1 MDSKLT
7 KEIEKEI
14 IKLFGKDTLI
24 IADFQ
29 IRKRLPQFAGEEVQ
43 ETLIQLVEEKK
54 LFYSQGDY
62 SNHKFPTRKTN
73 EDIYWVP
80 KAW

>member
-1 MDSKLT
+1 MESKLT

-29 IRKRLPQFAGEEVQ
+29 IRRLLPRFAGEEVQ

-62 SNHKFPTRKTN
+62 SNYKFQEEK
-73 EDIYWVP
+73 
-80 KAW
+80 

>member
-1 MDSKLT
+1 MESKLT

-14 IKLFGKDTLI
+14 IQLFGEDTSI

-29 IRKRLPQFAGEEVQ
+29 IRKFLPRFAGEEVQ

-62 SNHKFPTRKTN
+62 SNYKFQEEK
-73 EDIYWVP
+73 
-80 KAW
+80 